1 MWFEILME
9 IVTVMVVCFEAVV
22 LFGLGILALFGDEF

>member
-22 LFGLGILALFGDEF
+22 LLGLGIFALFGDEF